1 MKNKKVNIKR
11 DVFVILLEYKNY
23 KTENL
28 LSDNILQLNFKT
40 VHLKLDSTR
49 GLARVHVGYREK
61 LFSCFIWL
69 PHHIFTLPKG
79 WLAENS
85 PWH

>member
-28 LSDNILQLNFKT
+28 LSDNIIQLNFKT
-40 VHLKLDSTR
+40 VHLKLASTR
-49 GLARVHVGYREK
+49 GLARVYVGYNEK
-61 LFSCFIWL
+61 LFSCFI
-69 PHHIFTLPKG
+69 
-79 WLAENS
+79 
-85 PWH
+85 